1 MLRLQPRKPMI
12 ARHGQCP
19 PYLEYITKNVLLP
32 RSGVPTPEFRRLTE
46 YAVTW
51 VEIPSYQRGLVWDDE
66 KFEELLDSQSVFLGN
81 AIFGQFPI
89 PHRNPPFN
97 ELPTMAREYE
107 ILIDGLQ
114 RLSIGTALLNVLHM
128 LVFTDP
134 PVDSAAAP
142 HFAALK
148 MNAVQYAP
156 IYQHNDYEL
165 QHHPRKAV
173 QDSYRAF
180 RTILGNWATGELKL
194 NAAIVAP
201 KILRLYLMRQIAPD
215 SYLGFPS
222 PYEVT
227 STFIGLNTV
236 RVQLNIVDW
245 LRSIIVERGSASGW
259 TPVEVEAVENRFTE
273 IFAGLNGIDPE
284 RELMPFAAIIKD
296 ALGDENPTVQTR
308 VFPSWVTGLKQTEV
322 EAFLNFVEAV
332 FDSSHNPYFVE
343 LRSTG
348 AIPFAG
354 CLCYYYRQ
362 YVGTGVMPSF
372 VTGGTAEDGELHD
385 FLRANYRALFDVRIG
400 RTRVIGEKLLRV
412 TNYSLQDAG
421 NEISRDCFRHD
432 LATAVDRDWA
442 IAALKRADQKRAQRI
457 FNACLLPSARGGVFT
472 PLPFG
477 KAANDYQIDHLIPD
491 SAIVGN
497 QAGEPE
503 SQSIANFAPLRRTA
517 NNRQTNLACSQKL
530 NSGGSYSNECL
541 MDPTVHPYVKWL
553 VSNQATFGSQLD
565 IQALLQSGTNPPIAK
580 QRIEWIAD
588 RLVPLI

>member
-1 MLRLQPRKPMI
+1 MI
-12 ARHGQCP
+12 ARRGHCP
-19 PYLEYITKNVLLP
+19 VYLEYIIKNALLP
-32 RSGVPTPEFRRLTE
+32 QAGTPTPEFRRLTE

-81 AIFGQFPI
+81 AIFGQFLVPN
-89 PHRNPPFN
+89 RNPPFN
-97 ELPTMAREYE
+97 ELPATAKDYE

-114 RLSIGTALLNVLHM
+114 RFSIGTALLSVLHT

-134 PVDSAAAP
+134 PVESAAAP

-148 MNAVQYAP
+148 MNAVQFAP
-156 IYQHNDYEL
+156 IYQHNDHEL
-165 QHHPRKAV
+165 QNHPRKAV

-180 RTILGNWATGELKL
+180 RTILGNWVTIELKH
-194 NAAIVAP
+194 NAAVIAP
-201 KILRLYLMRQIAPD
+201 KILRLFLVRQIAPD

-222 PYEVT
+222 PYAVT

-245 LRSIIVERGSASGW
+245 LRSIIVEKGSASGW

-273 IFAGLNGIDPE
+273 IFAGPNGIDPE

-296 ALGDENPTVQTR
+296 ALGEEDPTVQTR
-308 VFPSWVTGLKQTEV
+308 VFPSWSTGLVRTEV
-322 EAFLNFVEAV
+322 EAFLDFVENV
-332 FDSSHNPYFVE
+332 FDSWVNPYFKE
-343 LRSTG
+343 LRATG

-362 YVGTGVMPSF
+362 YVGSGVMPTF
-372 VTGGTAEDGELHD
+372 VAGGTGEDGELHD
-385 FLRANYRALFDVRIG
+385 FLRANYRALFDGRIG
-400 RTRVIGEKLLRV
+400 RTRIYGEKLLRFP
-412 TNYSLQDAG
+412 NYSLQDAG
-421 NEISRDCFRHD
+421 NELSRDCFGHD
-432 LATAVDRDWA
+432 LPTPVDRDWT
-442 IAALKRADQKRAQRI
+442 IAALKKADQKRAQRV
-457 FNACLLPSARGGVFT
+457 FNACLLPSTRGGSFA
-472 PLPFG
+472 PLTFG
-477 KAANDYQIDHLIPD
+477 KSANHYQVDHLIPD

-503 SQSIANFAPLRRTA
+503 AQSMANFAPLRRTA

-530 NSGGSYSNECL
+530 NTGGSYANECL
-541 MDPTVHPYVKWL
+541 MDPTVHPYVRWL
-553 VSNQATFGSQLD
+553 VANQAPFGLQLD
-565 IQALLQSGTNPPIAK
+565 IQSLLQSGTTPPIAQ

>member
-1 MLRLQPRKPMI
+1 MI
-12 ARHGQCP
+12 ARRGHCP
-19 PYLEYITKNVLLP
+19 IYLEYIIKNALLP
-32 RSGVPTPEFRRLTE
+32 RAGTPTPEFRRLTE
-46 YAVTW
+46 YAMTW

-81 AIFGQFPI
+81 AIFGQFSI
-89 PHRNPPFN
+89 PHRNHPFN
-97 ELPTMAREYE
+97 ELPATAKDYE

-114 RLSIGTALLNVLHM
+114 RLSIGTALLNVLHT

-134 PVDSAAAP
+134 PVESAAAP

-148 MNAVQYAP
+148 MNAVQFAP

-180 RTILGNWATGELKL
+180 RGILGNWVAAELKN
-194 NAAIVAP
+194 NAATVAP
-201 KILRLYLMRQIAPD
+201 KILRLFLMRQIAPD
-215 SYLGFPS
+215 SYLGFPN

-245 LRSIIVERGSASGW
+245 LRSIIVEKGSSSGW

-273 IFAGLNGIDPE
+273 IFAGSNGIDPE

-296 ALGDENPTVQTR
+296 ALGEENPTVQTR
-308 VFPSWVTGLKQTEV
+308 VFPSWATGLIRTEV
-322 EAFLNFVEAV
+322 EAFLDFVEAV
-332 FDSSHNPYFVE
+332 FDSNLNPYFTE
-343 LRSTG
+343 IRATG
-348 AIPFAG
+348 SIPFAG

-362 YVGTGVMPSF
+362 YVGSGVMPTF
-372 VTGGTAEDGELHD
+372 IIGGTSEDGELHD
-385 FLRANYRALFDVRIG
+385 FLKANYRALFDGRIG
-400 RTRVIGEKLLRV
+400 RTRIYGEKLLRFP
-412 TNYSLQDAG
+412 NYSLQDAG
-421 NEISRDCFRHD
+421 NELSRDCFGYD
-432 LATAVDRDWA
+432 LATQIDRDWA
-442 IAALKRADQKRAQRI
+442 IAALKKADQKRAQRV
-457 FNACLLPSARGGVFT
+457 FNACLLPTAPGATFD
-472 PLPFG
+472 PLAFG
-477 KAANDYQIDHLIPD
+477 KGANNYQIDHLIPD

-503 SQSIANFAPLRRTA
+503 AQSIANFAPLRRTA
-517 NNRQTNLACSQKL
+517 NNRQSNLACSQKL
-530 NSGGSYSNECL
+530 NSGGSYANECL

-553 VSNQATFGSQLD
+553 VANQAPFGSQLD
-565 IQALLQSGTNPPIAK
+565 IQALLQSGTTPPIAQ

-588 RLVPLI
+588 RLLPLV